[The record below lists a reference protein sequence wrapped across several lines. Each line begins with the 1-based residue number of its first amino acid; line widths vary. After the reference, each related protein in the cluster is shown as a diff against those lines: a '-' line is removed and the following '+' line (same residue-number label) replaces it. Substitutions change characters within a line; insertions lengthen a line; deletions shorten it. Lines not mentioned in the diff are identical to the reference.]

1 MSSEDRIRQLRE
13 GVPVR
18 TPDHPT
24 KSHMVKYDGKL
35 IRFGEQG
42 AEGSPPKE
50 GESDSYRARREAWFA
65 RHQKNIDKG
74 PTSAAYWAA
83 KVKW

>member
-1 MSSEDRIRQLRE
+1 MSSEDNIRSLRE

-18 TPDHPT
+18 TPNHPT

-50 GESDSYRARREAWFA
+50 DKDINMMKQAFGQQYF
-65 RHQKNIDKG
+65 IDAC
-74 PTSAAYWAA
+74 AAVAA